1 MRRDVVKYV
10 RWCFSF
16 FVYPSQS
23 CQTYALCNYNFRHLR
38 ERERETNTE
47 HAILDHC
54 FRGIS
59 NLDLSRHGQVCHSRA
74 GIFRLRAWRWA
85 LKAWCSALRSCFS
98 ALRAWCWACAKC
110 PQSLVNDWHVG
121 LQVLIIP
128 LRTCTFGGDVMVIDE
143 GVTRCY
149 TRKMKPTHCLQVW
162 VFVIWVQTS

>member
-1 MRRDVVKYV
+1 MWSNMFDDVFLSSCTQVSRVRRMH
-10 RWCFSF
+10 
-16 FVYPSQS
+16 
-23 CQTYALCNYNFRHLR
+23 YAITVFAIYER
-38 ERERETNTE
+38 ERERERNTE

-54 FRGIS
+54 FRVIS
-59 NLDLSRHGQVCHSRA
+59 NLDLSRHGQVFHSRA

-85 LKAWCSALRSCFS
+85 LKAWCSALRACFS

-128 LRTCTFGGDVMVIDE
+128 LRTCTFGGDVMVNDE

-149 TRKMKPTHCLQVW
+149 PRKMKPTHCVQVW